1 MVRTNENSLSS
12 DVLRQ
17 LKRDELKTRILII
30 IISGALLFVTNYLW
44 FIQWNSPP
52 KEKEETEIVLEEED
66 DDDTPQSINE
76 KSE

>member
-1 MVRTNENSLSS
+1 MDSLAT
-12 DVLRQ
+12 DVLRE
-17 LKRDELKTRILII
+17 LKRRELRTRILII

-52 KEKEETEIVLEEED
+52 KEKEETEIVLEED
-66 DDDTPQSINE
+66 DDDTPQSDNE

>member
-1 MVRTNENSLSS
+1 MIGNNTLAS

-17 LKRDELKTRILII
+17 VKRDELKIRILII
-30 IISGALLFVTNYLW
+30 IISGALLLVTNFLW

-52 KEKEETEIVLEEED
+52 KEKEEITFEIEED
-66 DDDTPQSINE
+66 EDNDPLQSNHE

>member
-1 MVRTNENSLSS
+1 MVRTNENSLSL

-17 LKRDELKTRILII
+17 IKREDLKIRILII
-30 IISGALLFVTNYLW
+30 IISGALLIVTNFLW

-52 KEKEETEIVLEEED
+52 KEKEEITFELEDEED
-66 DDDTPQSINE
+66 NDPLQSINT